1 MAGLVISESEYS
13 HQALSDIMPLRDLF
27 GLLFVVSVGMLLDP
41 ASLVASSSA
50 LVCCGELSTWTEI
63 FLPSPSMG
71 EGESGGEAG
80 P

>member
-50 LVCCGELSTWTEI
+50 LVCCGELARI
-63 FLPSPSMG
+63 FHKKGQTSSKALI
-71 EGESGGEAG
+71 E
-80 P
+80 